1 MKREE
6 KPHWRSH
13 KQPLQRSPRA
23 RQEIGASASASGRE
37 TWLTIAL
44 KISYFLPGLILGFT
58 LGLWTELPKNAGKAL
73 FTPAAPRS
81 GSKARRGNAA
91 ASGSSSSSGSS
102 VINSDQTG
110 ELKMVFVVRMDLK
123 MGGGKIA
130 SQCAH
135 AAVGI
140 YSDLMQRNDLK
151 AKAERAGL
159 PTFTI
164 ADAGRTQVAAGSK
177 TVLVIGPGFTH
188 FPSFDFA

>member
-1 MKREE
+1 MMKREE

-110 ELKMVFVVRMDLK
+110 ELKMVLVVRMDLK

-140 YSDLMQRNDLK
+140 YSDLMQSNRSL
-151 AKAERAGL
+151 L
-159 PTFTI
+159 
-164 ADAGRTQVAAGSK
+164 SK
-177 TVLVIGPGFTH
+177 WESCGQPKIVVSCKHEPEM
-188 FPSFDFA
+188 

>member
-1 MKREE
+1 FA
-6 KPHWRSH
+6 
-13 KQPLQRSPRA
+13 QVL
-23 RQEIGASASASGRE
+23 
-37 TWLTIAL
+37 
-44 KISYFLPGLILGFT
+44 
-58 LGLWTELPKNAGKAL
+58 
-73 FTPAAPRS
+73 
-81 GSKARRGNAA
+81 
-91 ASGSSSSSGSS
+91 
-102 VINSDQTG
+102 
-110 ELKMVFVVRMDLK
+110 VVRMDLK

-140 YSDLMQRNDLK
+140 YSDLMQSNRSLLSKWESCGQPKIVVSCKHEPEMNDLK

-188 FPSFDFA
+188 FSRSILRNLHFIRRTQTSR